1 MHGAGILFNT
11 GKPEAFFASEYV
23 SPVIGGG
30 ACQEATSAAIY
41 MAMLYELQI
50 LFLFVLYCI

>member
-1 MHGAGILFNT
+1 MGLGFCLT
-11 GKPEAFFASEYV
+11 PGSLKPFRQRVCIASDRR
-23 SPVIGGG
+23 G